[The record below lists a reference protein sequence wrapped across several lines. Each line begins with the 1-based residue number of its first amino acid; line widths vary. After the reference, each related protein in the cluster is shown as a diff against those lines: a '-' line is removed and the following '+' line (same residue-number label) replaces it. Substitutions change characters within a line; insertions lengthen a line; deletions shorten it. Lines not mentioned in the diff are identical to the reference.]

1 MKKFA
6 FLFLTLPFFLLS
18 CGDDDEPTTEYK
30 NVTVEIER
38 NSEFLSSL
46 GESNAFTVS
55 TQTVYN
61 ESDWTTIVPN
71 DGKVILYEMD
81 SDLAPKLTFKF
92 KQQKVDFQLISIYSI
107 LEDANVDEDNIEF
120 ETKVTIK
127 VNDKV
132 VKTETF
138 SFGAIPQIIT
148 YSE

>member
-18 CGDDDEPTTEYK
+18 CGDDNEPTTEYK

-61 ESDWTTIVPN
+61 QSDWTTIVPN

-81 SDLAPKLTFKF
+81 NDLAPKLTFKF

-107 LEDANVDEDNIEF
+107 LEDANVDGDNIKF

-138 SFGAIPQIIT
+138 SFGVIPQIIT